1 LALYNNVDSNS
12 KYRCE
17 GQPYFGRSNLTLI
30 QIERM
35 LGDNGILEN
44 PRLLD
49 MMDDNLSISI
59 ADLCLYYKMTKNTVF
74 REQNIVEVTGT

>member
-1 LALYNNVDSNS
+1 
-12 KYRCE
+12 
-17 GQPYFGRSNLTLI
+17 
-30 QIERM
+30 
-35 LGDNGILEN
+35 
-44 PRLLD
+44 